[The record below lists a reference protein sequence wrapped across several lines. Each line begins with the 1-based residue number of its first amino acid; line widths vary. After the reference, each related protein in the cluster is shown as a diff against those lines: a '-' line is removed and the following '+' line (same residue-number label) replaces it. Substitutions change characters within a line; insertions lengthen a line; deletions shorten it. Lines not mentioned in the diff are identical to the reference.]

1 METNARMKLMWK
13 KRQSVRLG
21 PMELAELANAF
32 VLLETQDAKVYPR
45 PSERRNDAQKME
57 PQEMG
62 TGLQQKE
69 TMLQEKELLVVH

>member
-1 METNARMKLMWK
+1 MWK
-13 KRQSVRLG
+13 KGQFVRLD

-45 PSERRNDAQKME
+45 LRERRDEAQKME

-62 TGLQQKE
+62 IGMQLKV
-69 TMLQEKELLVVH
+69 TMLWERELSAWH